1 MGKEKKEKKPQ
12 QSPQPASPPTP
23 LRMERGVNST
33 VYWKVIGGSALEN
46 WGIGTR
52 KNVQFVRKSLDDY

>member
-1 MGKEKKEKKPQ
+1 
-12 QSPQPASPPTP
+12 
-23 LRMERGVNST
+23 MERGVNST